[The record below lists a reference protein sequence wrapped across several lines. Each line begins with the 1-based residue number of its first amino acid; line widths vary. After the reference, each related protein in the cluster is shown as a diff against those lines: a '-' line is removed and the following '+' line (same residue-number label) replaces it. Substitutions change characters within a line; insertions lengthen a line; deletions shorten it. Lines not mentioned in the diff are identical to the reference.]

1 MKPSPHAA
9 LTQFDELLG
18 HYLLLGSSTAL
29 HLNDGFILQHT
40 PCSLL
45 APGLSPLS
53 PRSHD
58 ASWMYFCVSAGLL
71 WLAPPPE
78 PQPQKPAL
86 PLGWPPFS
94 QDSENVQLS
103 VPWRAKIR
111 EGLLLLTRDTA
122 GQNTQVDPGTRFFGV
137 LLSKSV
143 PE

>member
-1 MKPSPHAA
+1 MVHGRSVIDAVIQA
-9 LTQFDELLG
+9 NLDRLC
-18 HYLLLGSSTAL
+18 
-29 HLNDGFILQHT
+29 LQRM
-40 PCSLL
+40 SN
-45 APGLSPLS
+45 PLS

-122 GQNTQVDPGTRFFGV
+122 GQNTQVDPGTRFLGV